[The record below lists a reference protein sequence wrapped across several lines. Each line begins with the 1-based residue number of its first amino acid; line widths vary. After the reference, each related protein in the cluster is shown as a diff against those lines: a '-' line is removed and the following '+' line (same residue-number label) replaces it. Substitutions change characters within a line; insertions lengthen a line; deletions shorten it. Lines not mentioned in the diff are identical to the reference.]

1 MNLKNKFIVDRYYF
15 VLLELKILLG
25 VLLITINVTMEN
37 AYQLYTLVTELT
49 TVEIIVTKH
58 IIARVLKNKKCAL
71 LVLF

>member
-49 TVEIIVTKH
+49 TVEIIVTKLK
-58 IIARVLKNKKCAL
+58 IAKVSKIGKLYIFCC
-71 LVLF
+71 